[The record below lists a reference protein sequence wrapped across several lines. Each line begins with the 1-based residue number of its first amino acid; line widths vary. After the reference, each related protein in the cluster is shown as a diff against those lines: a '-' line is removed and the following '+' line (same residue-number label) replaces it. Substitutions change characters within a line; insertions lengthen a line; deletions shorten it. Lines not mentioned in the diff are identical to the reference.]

1 MINYICGVVDYVDE
15 GCLVLDQNGIGFQIF
30 VPGSVMDRQP
40 RIGDEVKIYTYLHV
54 KEDALQLY
62 GFMTRDD
69 LEVFRMLIG
78 VNGVGPKAAIG
89 ILSGLSANDLKFA
102 VLSDDTTA
110 ITKAPGIGKKT
121 AQKLI
126 LELKDKFSLD
136 ETFEQKYSD
145 TEKLNTSSEIP
156 DAAKD
161 AVQALV
167 SLGYSNTEAFQAV
180 NKVRTQ
186 EGLDA
191 ESMIKAALKVII

>member
-1 MINYICGVVDYVDE
+1 
-15 GCLVLDQNGIGFQIF
+15 
-30 VPGSVMDRQP
+30 
-40 RIGDEVKIYTYLHV
+40 
-54 KEDALQLY
+54 
-62 GFMTRDD
+62 MTRDD